1 MTLWRGQLDT
11 PLGVML
17 ALASERGLCALEFD
31 AGKRHPRLE
40 ARLQR
45 WFPPHDIA
53 DADAPVFA
61 RTRDW
66 LAAYFGGGAT
76 DAPTLDLRGAPFEL
90 RVWAAL
96 QQIPFG
102 ETTSYG
108 AIAANIGAP
117 GAARAV
123 GAANGANPVS
133 LIVPCHRVIGSS
145 GTLVGYGGGLDK
157 KKWLLEHEFR
167 FCATETRSRSP
178 QRHGDTENTLFRL
191 K

>member
-1 MTLWRGQLDT
+1 MLTLSRALIET
-11 PLGVML
+11 PVGPML
-17 ALASERGLCALEFD
+17 ALASDQGLCALEFD
-31 AGKRHPRLE
+31 NGKRHARLE

-45 WFPPHDIA
+45 WFPPHDIT
-53 DADAPVFA
+53 DANTPFFP
-61 RTRDW
+61 RTREW
-66 LAAYFGGGAT
+66 LAAYFDGGT
-76 DAPTLDLRGAPFEL
+76 VDAPTLDLRGAPFEL

-108 AIAANIGAP
+108 AIATRIGAP

-157 KKWLLEHEFR
+157 KKWLLAHERGRDAGERVQQVLGF
-167 FCATETRSRSP
+167 
-178 QRHGDTENTLFRL
+178 
-191 K
+191 

>member
-1 MTLWRGQLDT
+1 VTTILSRSRLDT
-11 PLGVML
+11 PVGPML
-17 ALASERGLCALEFD
+17 ALASDQGLCALEFD
-31 AGKRHPRLE
+31 TGKRHARLE

-45 WFPPHDIA
+45 WFPPHDIT
-53 DADAPVFA
+53 DADTPFFT
-61 RTRDW
+61 RTREW
-66 LAAYFGGGAT
+66 LASYFDGGT
-76 DAPTLDLRGAPFEL
+76 VDAPTLDLRGAPFEL

-108 AIAANIGAP
+108 AIATTIGAP

-145 GTLVGYGGGLDK
+145 GTLVGYGGGLEK
-157 KKWLLEHEFR
+157 KKWLLEHEAHAGR
-167 FCATETRSRSP
+167 ARSAPTQLGLPIRTAVP
-178 QRHGDTENTLFRL
+178 
-191 K
+191 